1 MGWLYMP
8 RSSMGAHDTPKTYLD
23 NGFTWERRDENGNLL
38 EGRRVLKSVY
48 SGSTYYAAIEAYDGT
63 GQRKCVTAAVC
74 LVRWNPGA
82 RSGEEF
88 GYKDMDED
96 MGPCEI
102 SAPRSILEL
111 LTSTDVPYA
120 LNWRRRCY
128 RRLRLV
134 ERKLP
139 DGALIRLAQPLA
151 FTDGSKEREF
161 RVRKE
166 GRKLRLTRPD
176 GSGRYQISRL
186 MERAFEII
194 PEPKVTKTLFPA

>member
-1 MGWLYMP
+1 
-8 RSSMGAHDTPKTYLD
+8 MGAHDTPKTYLD

-63 GQRKCVTAAVC
+63 GQRRSVTAAVC

-96 MGPCEI
+96 MGPAEAA
-102 SAPRSILEL
+102 APRSILEL

-128 RRLRLV
+128 RRLQLV

-139 DGALIRLAQPLA
+139 DGALIRLAQPLR
-151 FTDGSKEREF
+151 FTDGSKESEF

-176 GSGRYQISRL
+176 GNGRYQISRL